1 MGLNV
6 TYAVCKEES
15 SYKTP
20 LRQKRDK
27 VRFEL
32 LHWMPVIDWI
42 VFTFFLSGCGMY
54 TCGKRIRFFS
64 PASGGEGKGGVGW
77 GGGGESL
84 EREGD
89 NTERHRNRGTD
100 RQTDRLIETK
110 LKRTENHNYT
120 HILLNILIFM
130 DRDRLGHKRHTKE
143 AGGII
148 RVNIEIRNPRK
159 CSPLRY

>member
-1 MGLNV
+1 MRDVYLWQANTPFFFPRREGRE
-6 TYAVCKEES
+6 KEA
-15 SYKTP
+15 
-20 LRQKRDK
+20 
-27 VRFEL
+27 
-32 LHWMPVIDWI
+32 W
-42 VFTFFLSGCGMY
+42 G
-54 TCGKRIRFFS
+54 
-64 PASGGEGKGGVGW
+64 

-89 NTERHRNRGTD
+89 NTERHRNRRTY